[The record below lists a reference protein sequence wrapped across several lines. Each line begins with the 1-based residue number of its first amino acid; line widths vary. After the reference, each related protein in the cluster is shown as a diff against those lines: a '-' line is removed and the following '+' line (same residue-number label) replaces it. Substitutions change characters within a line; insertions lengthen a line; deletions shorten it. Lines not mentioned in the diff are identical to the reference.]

1 MALTTNS
8 KVWSIMLVVSVF
20 ITIFFAVLFH
30 FEDIFIVLI
39 IGSIL
44 VLLTD
49 SILIEFK
56 RYFGHKSLW
65 VRRVYAV
72 SLVVIGVL
80 LVSLLLIGQL
90 SDMTSLVNS
99 QEEYE
104 TGISSIFS
112 TYGYLLSS
120 QNNANTGPMMGEG
133 PAGAPSGNMNG
144 TMGENASVSFNGD
157 TAAAPIISSEDM
169 QSIGDYIFSFFSSLI
184 SKLSYFVFTGLL
196 IIPMMFRLYFA
207 KKNVIVTE
215 IVSFF
220 PVKYQDC
227 VSSSMLDIG
236 KRLRDYFSA
245 KILESV
251 IVGLICCIGFYLA
264 GINGWFFLGALAGLL
279 NIVPYIGPVVG
290 AIPAVIIAFI
300 VSPTT
305 AFYAIITVVIAQL
318 VDNLYLIPYMISGK
332 VNVNPLLSVLL
343 TLIFADMLGALGMI
357 LAIPVYIIYK
367 VVLTEFY
374 NELRKIYPDEYD
386 A

>member
-20 ITIFFAVLFH
+20 LSIIFAVLFY
-30 FEDIFIVLI
+30 FENIFIVLI
-39 IGSIL
+39 TGSIL

-49 SILIEFK
+49 SILIEFN

-65 VRRVYAV
+65 TRRFYAV
-72 SLVVIGVL
+72 SLVVIGII
-80 LVSLLLIGQL
+80 LVSLLMVGQL
-90 SDMTSLVNS
+90 SDMNSLVNS

-104 TGISSIFS
+104 SGITSIFS
-112 TYGYLLSS
+112 TYSS
-120 QNNANTGPMMGEG
+120 LFSSPNN
-133 PAGAPSGNMNG
+133 GNMGSVMGKGPTG
-144 TMGENASVSFNGD
+144 TPPGNMSENISSGVNGD
-157 TAAAPIISSEDM
+157 MDAGPLISSEDM
-169 QSIGDYIFSFFSSLI
+169 QSIGNYIFSFFSSLI

-207 KKNVIVTE
+207 KKNA
-215 IVSFF
+215 IVSDIVAFF

-227 VSSSMLDIG
+227 VSSSILDIG

-264 GINGWFFLGALAGLL
+264 GINGWFFLGVLAGLL

-305 AFYAIITVVIAQL
+305 ALFAIITVVIAQL

-332 VNVNPLLSVLL
+332 VDVNPLLSVLL

-386 A
+386 V

>member
-20 ITIFFAVLFH
+20 LSIIFAVLFY
-30 FEDIFIVLI
+30 FENIFIVLI
-39 IGSIL
+39 TGSIL

-49 SILIEFK
+49 SILIEFN

-65 VRRVYAV
+65 TRRFYAV
-72 SLVVIGVL
+72 SLVVIGII
-80 LVSLLLIGQL
+80 LVSLLMVGQL
-90 SDMTSLVNS
+90 SDMNSLVNS

-104 TGISSIFS
+104 SGITSIFS
-112 TYGYLLSS
+112 TYSS
-120 QNNANTGPMMGEG
+120 LFSSPNNGNMGSVMGEG
-133 PAGAPSGNMNG
+133 PTGTPPGNMS
-144 TMGENASVSFNGD
+144 ENISSGVNGD
-157 TAAAPIISSEDM
+157 MDAGPLISSEDM
-169 QSIGDYIFSFFSSLI
+169 QSIGNYIFSFFSSLI

-207 KKNVIVTE
+207 KKNVIVSD
-215 IVSFF
+215 IVAFF

-227 VSSSMLDIG
+227 VSSSILDIG

-264 GINGWFFLGALAGLL
+264 GINGWFFLGVLAGLL

-305 AFYAIITVVIAQL
+305 ALFAIITVVIAQL

-332 VNVNPLLSVLL
+332 VDVNPLLSVLL

>member
-8 KVWSIMLVVSVF
+8 KVWSIMLIVSIF
-20 ITIFFAVLFH
+20 ISIFFAVLFY

-39 IGSIL
+39 VGTLL

-49 SILIEFK
+49 SVIIEFN

-65 VRRVYAV
+65 ARRFYAV
-72 SLVVIGVL
+72 SLVVIGIL
-80 LVSLLLIGQL
+80 LVSLLLVGQL
-90 SDMTSLVNS
+90 SDVTSLVNS

-104 TGISSIFS
+104 TGISNIVS
-112 TYGYLLSS
+112 TYGYLFSS
-120 QNNANTGPMMGEG
+120 QNNVNMGPMMGESPSG
-133 PAGAPSGNMNG
+133 IPSGNMSGNMSAG
-144 TMGENASVSFNGD
+144 VNGD
-157 TAAAPIISSEDM
+157 MAASPLISSDDM
-169 QSIGDYIFSFFSSLI
+169 QSIGDYIFNFFSSLI
-184 SKLSYFVFTGLL
+184 SKLSYYIFTGLL

-207 KKNVIVTE
+207 RKNVIVSE
-215 IVSFF
+215 IVGIF

-264 GINGWFFLGALAGLL
+264 GVNGWFFLGALAGLL

-305 AFYAIITVVIAQL
+305 ALYAIITVIMAQL

-332 VNVNPLLSVLL
+332 VNVNPLLSILL

-374 NELRKIYPDEYD
+374 NELRKIYPDDYD

>member
-8 KVWSIMLVVSVF
+8 KVWSIMLIVSVF
-20 ITIFFAVLFH
+20 LTIFFAVLFY

-49 SILIEFK
+49 SILIEFN

-65 VRRVYAV
+65 ARRIYAI
-72 SLVVIGVL
+72 SLVFAGIL
-80 LVSLLLIGQL
+80 LVGLLLVGQL
-90 SDMTSLVNS
+90 SDMNSLVSS

-104 TGISSIFS
+104 SGITSLFS

-120 QNNANTGPMMGEG
+120 PDNGNMGPMMGEG
-133 PAGAPSGNMNG
+133 PAGTPSGNMS
-144 TMGENASVSFNGD
+144 ENMSAGLNSD
-157 TAAAPIISSEDM
+157 MAAGPLISSEDI
-169 QSIGDYIFSFFSSLI
+169 QSIGDYIFNFFSSLI

-207 KKNVIVTE
+207 KKNVIVAE
-215 IVSFF
+215 IVDFF
-220 PVKYQDC
+220 PLKYQDC
-227 VSSSMLDIG
+227 VSSSIMDIG
-236 KRLRDYFSA
+236 MRLRDYFSA

-305 AFYAIITVVIAQL
+305 ALYAIITVLIAQA
-318 VDNLYLIPYMISGK
+318 VDNLYLIPYMIAGK
-332 VNVNPLLSVLL
+332 VDVNPLLSVLL

-386 A
+386 S

>member
-20 ITIFFAVLFH
+20 LSIIFAVLFY
-30 FEDIFIVLI
+30 FENIFIVLI
-39 IGSIL
+39 TGSIL

-49 SILIEFK
+49 SILIEFN

-65 VRRVYAV
+65 TRRFYAV
-72 SLVVIGVL
+72 SLVVIGII
-80 LVSLLLIGQL
+80 LVSLLMVGQL
-90 SDMTSLVNS
+90 SDMNSLVNS

-104 TGISSIFS
+104 SGITSIFS
-112 TYGYLLSS
+112 TYSS
-120 QNNANTGPMMGEG
+120 LFSSPNNGNMGSVMGEG
-133 PAGAPSGNMNG
+133 PTGTPPGNMS
-144 TMGENASVSFNGD
+144 ENISSGVNGD
-157 TAAAPIISSEDM
+157 MDAGPLISSEDM
-169 QSIGDYIFSFFSSLI
+169 QSIGNYIFSFFSSLI

-207 KKNVIVTE
+207 KKNVIVSD
-215 IVSFF
+215 IVAFF

-227 VSSSMLDIG
+227 VSSSILDIG

-264 GINGWFFLGALAGLL
+264 GINGWFFLGVLAGLL

-305 AFYAIITVVIAQL
+305 ALFAIITVVIAQL

-332 VNVNPLLSVLL
+332 VDVNPLLSVLL

-386 A
+386 V

>member
-20 ITIFFAVLFH
+20 LSIIFAVLFY

-49 SILIEFK
+49 SILIEFN
-56 RYFGHKSLW
+56 RHFGHKSLW
-65 VRRVYAV
+65 ARRFYAV
-72 SLVVIGVL
+72 SLVVIGIM
-80 LVSLLLIGQL
+80 LVSLLMVGQL
-90 SDMTSLVNS
+90 SDMNSLVNS

-104 TGISSIFS
+104 SGITSIFS
-112 TYGYLLSS
+112 TYGYLFSS
-120 QNNANTGPMMGEG
+120 LNNGDMGEMTGRG
-133 PAGAPSGNMNG
+133 PAVTPGNMS
-144 TMGENASVSFNGD
+144 ENLSEDVNGD
-157 TAAAPIISSEDM
+157 MAASPLISGEDM
-169 QSIGDYIFSFFSSLI
+169 QSIGNYIFSFFSSLI

-207 KKNVIVTE
+207 KKNVIVSE
-215 IVSFF
+215 IVAFF

-227 VSSSMLDIG
+227 VSSSILDIG

-251 IVGLICCIGFYLA
+251 IVGFICCIGFYLA
-264 GINGWFFLGALAGLL
+264 GINGWFFLGVLAGLL
-279 NIVPYIGPVVG
+279 NVVPYIGPVVG

-300 VSPTT
+300 VGPTT
-305 AFYAIITVVIAQL
+305 AFFAIITVGIAQL

-332 VNVNPLLSVLL
+332 VDVNPLLSVLL

>member
-20 ITIFFAVLFH
+20 LSIIFAVLFH

-44 VLLTD
+44 VLVTD
-49 SILIEFK
+49 SILIEFN

-65 VRRVYAV
+65 ARRIYSV
-72 SLVVIGVL
+72 SLVVIGLL
-80 LVSLLLIGQL
+80 LVSLLMVGQL
-90 SDMTSLVNS
+90 SDMNSLVNS

-120 QNNANTGPMMGEG
+120 QNNANIGQIMSETPSVV
-133 PAGAPSGNMNG
+133 PSGNMSENMSANVNG
-144 TMGENASVSFNGD
+144 NM
-157 TAAAPIISSEDM
+157 AAGPLISSADM
-169 QSIGDYIFSFFSSLI
+169 KSIGDYIFSFFSSLI
-184 SKLSYFVFTGLL
+184 SRLSYFVFTGLL

-207 KKNVIVTE
+207 KKNVIVSE
-215 IVSFF
+215 IVAFF

-227 VSSSMLDIG
+227 VSSSILDIG

-264 GINGWFFLGALAGLL
+264 GINGWFFLGILAGLL
-279 NIVPYIGPVVG
+279 NIVPYIGPVIG

-305 AFYAIITVVIAQL
+305 ALYAIITVVIAQL

-332 VNVNPLLSVLL
+332 MNVNPLLSVLL
-343 TLIFADMLGALGMI
+343 TLMFANMLGALGMI

-374 NELRKIYPDEYD
+374 NELRKIYPD
-386 A
+386 

>member
-56 RYFGHKSLW
+56 RYFGHRSLW

-112 TYGYLLSS
+112 TYGHLLSS
-120 QNNANTGPMMGEG
+120 QNNVNTGPMLGEG

>member
-20 ITIFFAVLFH
+20 LSIIFAVLFY
-30 FEDIFIVLI
+30 FENIFIVLI
-39 IGSIL
+39 TGSIL

-49 SILIEFK
+49 SILIEFN

-65 VRRVYAV
+65 ARRFYAV
-72 SLVVIGVL
+72 SLVVIGII
-80 LVSLLLIGQL
+80 LVSLLMVGQL
-90 SDMTSLVNS
+90 SDMNSLVNS

-104 TGISSIFS
+104 SGITSIFS
-112 TYGYLLSS
+112 TYSS
-120 QNNANTGPMMGEG
+120 LFSSPNNGNMGSVMGEG
-133 PAGAPSGNMNG
+133 PTGTPPGNMS
-144 TMGENASVSFNGD
+144 ENISSGVNGD
-157 TAAAPIISSEDM
+157 MDAGPLISSEDM
-169 QSIGDYIFSFFSSLI
+169 QSIGNYIFSFFSSLI

-207 KKNVIVTE
+207 KKNVIVSD
-215 IVSFF
+215 IVAFF

-227 VSSSMLDIG
+227 VSSSILDIG

-264 GINGWFFLGALAGLL
+264 GINGWFFLGVLAGLL

-305 AFYAIITVVIAQL
+305 ALFAIITVVIAQL

-332 VNVNPLLSVLL
+332 VDVNPLLSVLL

-386 A
+386 V

>member
-1 MALTTNS
+1 
-8 KVWSIMLVVSVF
+8 
-20 ITIFFAVLFH
+20 
-30 FEDIFIVLI
+30 
-39 IGSIL
+39 
-44 VLLTD
+44 
-49 SILIEFK
+49 
-56 RYFGHKSLW
+56 
-65 VRRVYAV
+65 
-72 SLVVIGVL
+72 
-80 LVSLLLIGQL
+80 
-90 SDMTSLVNS
+90 MTSLVNS

-112 TYGYLLSS
+112 TYGHLLSS
-120 QNNANTGPMMGEG
+120 QNNVNTGPMLGEG

-374 NELRKIYPDEYD
+374 NELRKIYPMNMMLDCVFS
-386 A
+386 

>member
-8 KVWSIMLVVSVF
+8 KVWSIMLIVSLF
-20 ITIFFAVLFH
+20 LTIFFVVLFH

-49 SILIEFK
+49 SILIEFN
-56 RYFGHKSLW
+56 RHFGHKSLW
-65 VRRVYAV
+65 ARRIYAV
-72 SLVVIGVL
+72 SLIVIGVL
-80 LVSLLLIGQL
+80 LVSLLMIGQL
-90 SDMTSLVNS
+90 SDMNSLVNS

-120 QNNANTGPMMGEG
+120 QNNANMGPIVGEA
-133 PAGAPSGNMNG
+133 PSGAPSGN
-144 TMGENASVSFNGD
+144 VSGNMS
-157 TAAAPIISSEDM
+157 AAANGNMAAGPLVSSTDM

-184 SKLSYFVFTGLL
+184 SRLSYFVFTGLL
-196 IIPMMFRLYFA
+196 IIPMMFRLYFS
-207 KKNVIVTE
+207 KKNVIASE

-251 IVGLICCIGFYLA
+251 IVGLICCVGFYLA
-264 GINGWFFLGALAGLL
+264 GINGWFFLGVLAGLL
-279 NIVPYIGPVVG
+279 NIVPYIGPVIG
-290 AIPAVIIAFI
+290 AIPAIIIAFI

-305 AFYAIITVVIAQL
+305 ALYAIITVVIAQL

-332 VNVNPLLSVLL
+332 VNVNPLLSILL